1 MRKLLISIALW
12 GGVSSALRKKILNFF
27 GHKITAIYADC
38 QIGRGP
44 GHIFMEEGSYCNAN
58 CFFDLN
64 DDIYIGSNVSIGMHC
79 TFITTSHNIGSSTKR
94 AGKTI
99 CSPIKIG
106 DGSWIG
112 GCCTILPGVTIGN
125 GVVVGAGSLSTTDL
139 EANGLY
145 LGRPAKLIRR
155 LHN

>member
-1 MRKLLISIALW
+1 M
-12 GGVSSALRKKILNFF
+12 GGVSSALRKKKLNFF

-125 GVVVGAGSLSTTDL
+125 GVVVGAGSLITTDL

>member
-64 DDIYIGSNVSIGMHC
+64 NDIYIGRNVSIGMHC

-99 CSPIKIG
+99 CSSIKIG

-125 GVVVGAGSLSTTDL
+125 GVVVGAGSLITTDL

>member
-1 MRKLLISIALW
+1 
-12 GGVSSALRKKILNFF
+12 
-27 GHKITAIYADC
+27 
-38 QIGRGP
+38 
-44 GHIFMEEGSYCNAN
+44 MEEGSYCNAN

-64 DDIYIGSNVSIGMHC
+64 NDIYIGRNVSIGMHC

-94 AGKTI
+94 VGKTI

-125 GVVVGAGSLSTTDL
+125 GVVVGAGSLITTDL

>member
-1 MRKLLISIALW
+1 M
-12 GGVSSALRKKILNFF
+12 GGVSSTLRKKILNFF

-38 QIGRGP
+38 QIGRGS
-44 GHIFMEEGSYCNAN
+44 GHIFMGEGSYCNAN

-64 DDIYIGSNVSIGMHC
+64 NDIYIGRNVSIGMHC
-79 TFITTSHNIGSSTKR
+79 TFITTSHDIGSSAKR
-94 AGKTI
+94 AGKTLY
-99 CSPIKIG
+99 SPIKIG

-125 GVVVGAGSLSTTDL
+125 GVVVGAGSLITTDL

-155 LHN
+155 LDN